1 MPDDAALAVEART
14 FARYLVGRVPPDES
28 VARYV
33 DASHALF
40 PAPPASEE
48 SVLAFARRHPWSVG
62 FLDAASGLLRPGS
75 LLRSKLL
82 VMAAILEASPAFA
95 DDFLPRSVPPV
106 ALFVQL
112 ALHGSLVVVRALL
125 GPLVWAAATRSRA

>member
-1 MPDDAALAVEART
+1 MPDDAALAAEART
-14 FARYLVGRVPPDES
+14 FARYLVGRMPSDDI

-33 DASHALF
+33 DASRTLF
-40 PAPPASEE
+40 PAPPAPEE

-75 LLRSKLL
+75 LLRSKIL
-82 VMAAILEASPAFA
+82 VMAAILEASPTFA
-95 DDFLPRSVPPV
+95 DDFLPRAVHPV
-106 ALFVQL
+106 VLFGQL